1 MTAGRLRATLL
12 SSEYPPHVLGGLG
25 VHVER
30 LTGELAAAVDF
41 DLYAPAEGDYLTANP
56 AVRVHEVPAASART
70 DVENWLFFCRTAARL
85 AEAST
90 RTADLVHCHDWMTV
104 LAGVRLRQV
113 TGRPLVYNVHLPQ
126 EKGLRGTLEN
136 LGLLAADVVLVNSRA
151 VRSELLARGLP
162 VRRIEVV
169 PNGVDLQTFRPAAD
183 WPRDGGYVLFVGR
196 LVTQKGVEVLL
207 RAFDAVLRR
216 CPESR
221 LVIAG
226 EGDLELYLERVA
238 CHLGFPDRV
247 RMVGWQTGAALVE
260 LYQRAQVVVVP
271 SLYEPFG
278 IVALEAMACGRPV
291 VASRVG
297 GLAEVLEDTVEGY
310 LVPRGDHLELASRL
324 AGLLLDPQLRERM
337 GEAARRRAASFGWE
351 RTAQETLALYQGL
364 AGQITGPLPGE
375 AAAACKEELLA
386 AVGGTVGG
394 AIEELLDFAELEPVY
409 RTAGGIP

>member
-1 MTAGRLRATLL
+1 MTKARLRVALF

-25 VHVER
+25 VHVEK
-30 LTGELAAAVDF
+30 LTSELAAAVDF
-41 DLYAPAEGDYLTANP
+41 DLYAPAEGDYLTANS
-56 AVRVHEVPAASART
+56 AVRVNEVPAASVRT
-70 DVENWLFFCRTAARL
+70 DVEHWLSYCQAAARL

-113 TGRPLVYNVHLPQ
+113 TGKPLVYNVHLPQ
-126 EKGLRGTLEN
+126 GKGLRGALEN
-136 LGLLAADVVLVNSRA
+136 LGLLAADIVLVNSQA

-169 PNGVDLQTFRPAAD
+169 PNGVDLETFRPAAD
-183 WPRDGGYVLFVGR
+183 WPRDGGYVLFAGR
-196 LVTQKGVEVLL
+196 LVAQKGVEVLL

-226 EGDLELYLERVA
+226 EGDLELYLKGVA
-238 CHLGFPDRV
+238 RYLGFPDRV
-247 RMVGWQTGAALVE
+247 RMIGWQTGAALVE
-260 LYQRAQVVVVP
+260 LYQGAQAVVVP

-297 GLAEVLEDTVEGY
+297 GLEEILEDAVEGY
-310 LVPRGDHLELASRL
+310 LVTRGDHLELARRL
-324 AGLLLDPQLRERM
+324 AGLILDPQLRERM
-337 GEAARRRAASFGWE
+337 GAAARRRAEGFGWE
-351 RTAQETLALYQGL
+351 QTAEDTLTLYHGL
-364 AGQITGPLPGE
+364 TGHVAGPLPD
-375 AAAACKEELLA
+375 AAAAVYKDELLA

-394 AIEELLDFAELEPVY
+394 AIEELLDLAELAPVY
-409 RTAGGIP
+409 RTAGGTP